1 MALNL
6 KIFLFP
12 SIIVL
17 ISIFIESRAFVFG
30 AVLSTFLFCF
40 FLFPLTRKSKIALL
54 LCLLLA
60 FFALFL
66 YKLDSSLGRILIYK
80 VSGQMLKDNWL
91 TGIGFGK
98 FYQDYLYYQAV
109 YFQNGH
115 YTTKELLLAGNTHYA
130 FNEYWRLIVELGIW
144 IIIPLILLFYSYVKF
159 LCISLEKNK
168 TLINYTLHFVICT
181 ILIASCFT
189 NTFSRDWIW
198 LTLLIISFLNIYVS
212 QKICVKFLLIFNF
225 FISLGIIAIRI
236 TDYIAERQL
245 KEQTFEFK
253 NGDLGLDEFCKNV
266 EELRLEARE
275 RKVALLQLQSRY
287 YQDEKQWDKA
297 LIKTLMLAD
306 LKPNH
311 IVFINLGDIYENLGK
326 IDDAAYLYQLSV
338 NSVPNRFVSRDVLFE
353 FYLRQGKTKE
363 AKRVGTE
370 ILNLPVKVHSAIV
383 NSIKEK
389 VKNKLSKL

>member
-1 MALNL
+1 MSQSF

-17 ISIFIESRAFVFG
+17 ISILTESRAFIFG
-30 AVLSTFLFCF
+30 AVFSLFLFCSLSF
-40 FLFPLTRKSKIALL
+40 SLSKKYKIALL
-54 LCLLLA
+54 LCTVLA
-60 FFALFL
+60 FLGLFL

-98 FYQDYLYYQAV
+98 FYEQYLYYQAV

-130 FNEYWRLIVELGIW
+130 FNEYWRLIIELGIW
-144 IIIPLILLFYSYVKF
+144 IIAPLIALFYFYVRF
-159 LCISLEKNK
+159 LFVSLHKNK
-168 TLINYTLHFVICT
+168 TLINYTLHFIICT
-181 ILIASCFT
+181 IIIASSFT
-189 NTFSRDWIW
+189 NTFSRNWIW
-198 LTLLIISFLNIYVS
+198 LTLLIIAFLNVCIS
-212 QKICVKFLLIFNF
+212 QKICVKLLLIFNF
-225 FISLGIIAIRI
+225 FISLGITAISI
-236 TDYIAERQL
+236 TNYIAERQL
-245 KEQTFEFK
+245 KEQTFEFR
-253 NGDLGLDEFCKNV
+253 NGDLGLEEFCKNV

-275 RKVALLQLQSRY
+275 KKIALLQLQSRY

-311 IVFINLGDIYENLGK
+311 IVFVNLGDIYENLGK
-326 IDDAAYLYQLSV
+326 MDDAAYWYQLSV

-353 FYLRQGKTKE
+353 FYLRQGKTNE

-383 NSIKEK
+383 DSIKEK
-389 VKNKLSKL
+389 VKTKLSKL